1 MAFSRIQRF
10 FREYLTEEVDDNG
23 RINPKLL
30 AIATA
35 GCRVQSYLGIPD
47 RWRFLPTGNARFQV
61 HQAAAWM
68 LFLTTFA
75 CLMLSLE
82 VVMIVLAIDL
92 GIGVAQTLG
101 LCAVCLAMDAV
112 VVGGFWLMVVEE
124 RRRAVEFGWED
135 WKLRQD

>member
-1 MAFSRIQRF
+1 MAFSRIRRF

-47 RWRFLPTGNARFQV
+47 RWGFLPTTNARFQV
-61 HQAAAWM
+61 HQAAGWM

-75 CLMLSLE
+75 CMMLSLQ
-82 VVMIVLAIDL
+82 VVLIVLVIDL
-92 GIGVAQTLG
+92 GLGVARTPG
-101 LCAVCLAMDAV
+101 LCVVCLAMDAV
-112 VVGGFWLMVVEE
+112 VVGGYWVMVIDE
-124 RRRAVEFGWED
+124 RRCAVEFGWED